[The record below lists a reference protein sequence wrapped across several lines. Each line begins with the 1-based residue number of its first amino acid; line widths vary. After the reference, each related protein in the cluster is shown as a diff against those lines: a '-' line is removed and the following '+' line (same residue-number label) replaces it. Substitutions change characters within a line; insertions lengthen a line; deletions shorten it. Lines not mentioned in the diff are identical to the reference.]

1 MPVQLTGTERLVVWL
16 PTWLGDNVMAEPLVT
31 ALGERAGEDARLTI
45 IAPRFAA
52 ALWGVEGALAAATW
66 VDAADDAAIEAAL
79 RQAQAVLLLRNSFR
93 SAWRAWR
100 AGVPQRIGFARDGR
114 RALLTDSMVPARR
127 RRGTKA
133 GLLVR
138 PFSDEV
144 LELGAMVGALI
155 ARTQPRIQ
163 VQAEWAARAA
173 ARLGPELWKAG
184 FAVVNVGGRAG
195 SAKALPDWTPIVAG
209 LLEAGVHVVLVTGPG
224 EEARLDAVLGD
235 PAIQAAGASTA
246 GARGARCYAWR
257 DPVCDLGEL
266 AALGQRCRVAL
277 TTDGGPRHVLAAAG
291 ARVVV
296 LFGPTDPHHTA
307 AHLERTISL
316 VGAAPCGPCHLERCN
331 QLAPDI
337 QRCFRSIAP
346 QEVLAAALS

>member
-1 MPVQLTGTERLVVWL
+1 MATQLTGNERLVVWL
-16 PTWLGDNVMAEPLVT
+16 PLWLGDIVMAEPLLA
-31 ALGERAGEDARLTI
+31 ALSAHWSKDAQLTF

-52 ALWGVEGALAAATW
+52 SLWGAAGELEAATW
-66 VDAADDAAIEAAL
+66 VDAKDRAAVDAAL
-79 RQAQAVLLLRNSFR
+79 RQAQAVVLLRNSFR

-127 RRGTKA
+127 RWGTKA

-138 PFSDEV
+138 PFGDDV
-144 LELGAMVGALI
+144 LDLGAMVGVFA
-155 ARTQPRIQ
+155 ARTQPRIA
-163 VQAEWAARAA
+163 VLPDWTARAA
-173 ARLGPELWKAG
+173 ARLGPVLWKSD

-195 SAKALPDWTPIVAG
+195 SAKALPDWSPIVAG
-209 LLEAGVHVVLVTGPG
+209 LLDAGLHVVLVTGPG
-224 EEARLDAVLGD
+224 EEARLDQVLSE
-235 PAIQAAGASTA
+235 PLAAD
-246 GARGARCYAWR
+246 ARCVAWR

-277 TTDGGPRHVLAAAG
+277 TTDGGPRHVLAAVG
-291 ARVVV
+291 ARVIV

-307 AHLERTISL
+307 AHLERTVSL

-331 QLAPDI
+331 QSGADI
-337 QRCFRSIAP
+337 QRCFRSIP
-346 QEVLAAALS
+346 IQEVLTAALS